1 MDNIKLSVVI
11 LSIILYYD
19 LMSSNVRVQDLEIFI
34 TVAECGSTTIA
45 GKKLAM
51 TQPGVSQHIS
61 ALEQALGK
69 KLFIRKG
76 NRIELNEFGRIVLAE
91 TRKIIK
97 KVEELERIGEKKKS
111 ITGIL
116 KLGVTDSSTLTVIP
130 RALSIFRKKYPNVNI
145 RLDVEDSSGIEHG
158 ILRGHYDLGVVTS
171 GHKTHLNLE
180 EVVLYRDRLDV
191 LVSKK
196 HELAKKMELEISD
209 LTSWPLLVYPRNSRT
224 RRLIDDYFVK
234 THIMPIETMDVF
246 NNTVAVM
253 LAEAN
258 IGVAILSEAFINSE
272 MLKHKCS
279 HLRIKGDPL
288 TRDICVARKK
298 TGEFSDAAKTFYE
311 ILIGLSK
318 ELRTPVRRTNQ

>member
-1 MDNIKLSVVI
+1 MLSSVKF
-11 LSIILYYD
+11 
-19 LMSSNVRVQDLEIFI
+19 QDLEIFSV
-34 TVAECGSTTIA
+34 VAECGSTTMA
-45 GKKLAM
+45 SKKLAM

-76 NRIELNEFGRIVLAE
+76 NHIDLNEFGRIVLAE
-91 TRKIIK
+91 SKKIMK
-97 KVEELERIGEKKKS
+97 KVEDLTKIGEKKKE

-116 KLGVTDSSTLTVIP
+116 RIGVTDSSTLTVIP
-130 RALSIFRKKYPNVNI
+130 RALSMFRKKYPGVHI

-158 ILRGHYDLGVVTS
+158 VLRGHYDLGVVTS

-180 EVVLYRDRLDV
+180 ETVLYRDRLDA

-196 HELAKKMELEISD
+196 HELAKKTELEISD
-209 LTSWPLLVYPRNSRT
+209 LAMWPLLVYPRNSRT

-234 THIMPIETMDVF
+234 THIMPVETIDVF

-258 IGVAILSEAFINSE
+258 IGVALLSEAFISSE

-279 HLRIKGDPL
+279 HIRIKGDPL

-298 TGEFSDAAKTFYE
+298 TGEPSDAAQTFYQ
-311 ILIGLSK
+311 ILIELSS
-318 ELRTPVRRTNQ
+318 EASAVSS